1 MITTMWGTITVL
13 VGCLILFS
21 LGVWCVV
28 QAVVGIK
35 WFLEEKEL
43 KFLIGSILYL
53 ASAAIVAQLF
63 FEIFR

>member
-13 VGCLILFS
+13 VGCLILFF
-21 LGVWCVV
+21 LGVYCVW
-28 QAVVGIK
+28 QAVMGLK
-35 WFLEEKEL
+35 WYMEDKEP
-43 KFLIGSILYL
+43 KFLIGAILYL

>member
-1 MITTMWGTITVL
+1 MWGTITVL
-13 VGCLILFS
+13 VGCLILFF
-21 LGVWCVV
+21 LGAYCVW

-35 WFLEEKEL
+35 WFTEEKEP
-43 KFLIGSILYL
+43 KFLIGAILYL

>member
-1 MITTMWGTITVL
+1 MITTLWGTITVL
-13 VGCLILFS
+13 VGCLILFF
-21 LGVWCVV
+21 LGAYCVW

-35 WFLEEKEL
+35 WFTEEKEP
-43 KFLIGSILYL
+43 KFLIGAILYL

>member
-1 MITTMWGTITVL
+1 MITTLWGTIGIL
-13 VGCLILFS
+13 VGCLALFF

-35 WFLEEKEL
+35 WFIEEKEL
-43 KFLIGSILYL
+43 KFLIGAILYL